1 MQESGEVVTTHRD
14 TFRGE
19 ALSSAT
25 ALSESARRQLQRI
38 TCIPQGNAISRSHAY
53 FCCMLHACHS
63 WTVQEYKL
71 LILNFVDSENKQ

>member
-38 TCIPQGNAISRSHAY
+38 TCIPQGNAMSRSYAHFRY
-53 FCCMLHACHS
+53 TLV
-63 WTVQEYKL
+63 TVGLCER
-71 LILNFVDSENKQ
+71 